1 MLYIIQ
7 FSLCKL
13 PAIRIIQQASEIRS
27 GLIQLM
33 ELDKQIAEASFQE
46 IEIFLFFRVFIC
58 LHLLQ
63 FLRNKGIGPNILG
76 IDQGIDIFN
85 LPSGI
90 VRPAQCLQI
99 MKGIGILLQFGVNV
113 AEHIGKFAK
122 QISFCFV
129 KIHPVPAIRNE
140 R

>member
-7 FSLCKL
+7 FSLRKL

-63 FLRNKGIGPNILG
+63 FLRNKGIGSDILG
-76 IDQGIDIFN
+76 IDQSIDIFN

-99 MKGIGILLQFGVNV
+99 MKGIGILPS
-113 AEHIGKFAK
+113 I
-122 QISFCFV
+122 
-129 KIHPVPAIRNE
+129 
-140 R
+140 